1 MIYCSFKLAK
11 KLLFCL
17 FQIISQ
23 SPSSQR
29 KMLDKTVLSLTKV
42 IQRERR
48 FVHERWDHLQGLGG
62 FCRTCNCKTYP
73 QAPPWR
79 FFPFSSFMK
88 DTLWFWCHHSLLSLS
103 QVKPIIQMKRLL
115 WTTKRER
122 ERQRW
127 VRRILAR
134 EREETVTC
142 YWVTGRIKSSTEIFF
157 FFYFFIGFACRSNN
171 FIKKKGN

>member
-122 ERQRW
+122 ETEMGTKDSSKG
-127 VRRILAR
+127 
-134 EREETVTC
+134 ERGNGHVLLS
-142 YWVTGRIKSSTEIFF
+142 YWSDQKFNRDFF
-157 FFYFFIGFACRSNN
+157 FLLFLHRFCLSE
-171 FIKKKGN
+171 